1 MYTQKAG
8 QGKCEAQGG
17 DNKQAEGYEPPRDIH
32 GRTLPCYTSRFNHR
46 ERGQTTHAPGLSA
59 SMQPEI
65 GRGGQGQNGLCQFKL
80 HYYQKE
86 KSGQEARDWRLPLQ
100 PIEQIYAYLAF

>member
-1 MYTQKAG
+1 
-8 QGKCEAQGG
+8 
-17 DNKQAEGYEPPRDIH
+17 
-32 GRTLPCYTSRFNHR
+32 
-46 ERGQTTHAPGLSA
+46 
-59 SMQPEI
+59 MQPEI